1 MKYRL
6 FTGASLAAALLFC
19 SAGAAAE
26 LKSGP
31 QVDQQIPGPFNPLN
45 INGPQAG
52 NKFCQV

>member
-6 FTGASLAAALLFC
+6 FTGVPLAAALLFC
-19 SAGAAAE
+19 SAGLAAE

-31 QVDQQIPGPFNPLN
+31 QVNQQIPGPFNPLN
-45 INGPQAG
+45 INGSQAG